1 MRFRHSDV
9 AGGPDPV
16 GRGRNGAGPSR
27 IAVILGG
34 HEFSRRRGNEA
45 LRDYLLDLADV
56 EDPQICLLPT
66 ASGDAE
72 AQIHAFRQSLG
83 SLPCRPSNLSLFR
96 LEGERM
102 ALREHLLQQDIIYVG
117 GGSMRNLLAIWRAHG
132 IDRILRE
139 AWEAGTI
146 LCGQSAGAM
155 CWFEWGISRSSGAA
169 QPVRGLGFLPGS
181 LSVHYHR
188 DPDRRRVFHQAVAL
202 VIPPGYGVDDGAGLL
217 FRGEELAEV
226 VRARPGAGAWRVE
239 SAGGGAW
246 KETVLPA
253 RELVDPRPAIDE
265 QDEAVTELRRTVASR
280 VGGGL
285 TAR

>member
-1 MRFRHSDV
+1 MAV
-9 AGGPDPV
+9 GPDPLA
-16 GRGRNGAGPSR
+16 RGRNGGRPSR
-27 IAVILGG
+27 IAVALGG
-34 HEFSRRRGNEA
+34 HEFSRGRGNEA
-45 LRDYLLDLADV
+45 LRDYVLGLADV
-56 EDPQICLLPT
+56 EDPRICLLPT

-72 AQIHAFRQSLG
+72 AQIHAFRRSLG
-83 SLPCRPSNLSLFR
+83 GLSCRPSSLSLFR
-96 LEGERM
+96 LEGERL

-139 AWEAGTI
+139 AWESGTI

-202 VIPPGYGVDDGAGLL
+202 VIPAGYGIDDGAGLL
-217 FRGEELAEV
+217 FRDDALAEV
-226 VRARPGAGAWRVE
+226 VSARPGSAAWRVE
-239 SAGGGAW
+239 SAGGGVW
-246 KETVLPA
+246 KESALPA
-253 RELVDPRPAIDE
+253 RELADPRPAIDE
-265 QDEAVTELRRTVASR
+265 QDDAVSELRRTVASR
-280 VGGGL
+280 TGGGL

>member
-1 MRFRHSDV
+1 V
-9 AGGPDPV
+9 AGGPDPSA
-16 GRGRNGAGPSR
+16 GGRNGARPSR
-27 IAVILGG
+27 TTVVLGG

-45 LRDYLLDLADV
+45 LRDYVLGLATV
-56 EDPQICLLPT
+56 EHPRICLLPT

-72 AQIHAFRQSLG
+72 AQIQGFRQSLG
-83 SLPCRPSNLSLFR
+83 GLPCRVSDLSLFR
-96 LEGERM
+96 LEGERL
-102 ALREHLLQQDIIYVG
+102 ALREHLLRQDIIYVG
-117 GGSMRNLLAIWRAHG
+117 GGSMNNLLAIWRAHG

-169 QPVRGLGFLPGS
+169 QPMRGLGFLPGS

-188 DPDRRRVFHQAVAL
+188 DADRRRVFHQAVAL
-202 VIPPGYGVDDGAGLL
+202 VIPAGYGLDDGTGLL
-217 FRGEELAEV
+217 FRDDELAEV
-226 VRARPGAGAWRVE
+226 VSARPGSGAWRVQ

-246 KETVLPA
+246 KETALRA
-253 RELVDPRPAIDE
+253 RQLADPRPAIDE
-265 QDEAVTELRRTVASR
+265 QDGAVSELRRTLASR
-280 VGGGL
+280 AGGGL